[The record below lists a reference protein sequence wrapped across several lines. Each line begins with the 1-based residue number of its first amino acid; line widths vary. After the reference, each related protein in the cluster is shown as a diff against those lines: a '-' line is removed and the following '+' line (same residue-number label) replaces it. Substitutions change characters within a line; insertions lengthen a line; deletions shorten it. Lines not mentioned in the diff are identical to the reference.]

1 MLVLVLRRAGLTPPP
16 ISWLK
21 GRLVAEEAAEL
32 AGGVLLLLS
41 RLPVAGM
48 EPGMKGL
55 VIKITTLSLSRHT
68 LVDVRLLGRVAGA
81 GVKTDVAEAVHNHAV
96 DEVDGLASPGEV
108 DLGPVVL
115 ARGAVDVTGGRSGLD
130 SSVPEIQLWLT
141 YTIKDNE

>member
-48 EPGMKGL
+48 DPGKGVFYRNL
-55 VIKITTLSLSRHT
+55 IF
-68 LVDVRLLGRVAGA
+68 LGKNLGKV
-81 GVKTDVAEAVHNHAV
+81 E
-96 DEVDGLASPGEV
+96 
-108 DLGPVVL
+108 DLP
-115 ARGAVDVTGGRSGLD
+115 
-130 SSVPEIQLWLT
+130 
-141 YTIKDNE
+141 